1 MQDIGEKERRNM
13 KNKNAYKKAPQNIA
27 NAIKFSEDI
36 KDFLPPPEELV
47 RKEEVIKITLN
58 LNKES
63 VKFFKEKSEKMGVP
77 YQTMIK
83 KVIDLYAN
91 NYK

>member
-1 MQDIGEKERRNM
+1 M
-13 KNKNAYKKAPQNIA
+13 KNKMAYKNAPKDIA
-27 NAIKFSEDI
+27 DAIKFSENI
-36 KDFLPPPEELV
+36 TDFLPSPEELV
-47 RKEEVIKITLN
+47 FKEEVIKITLN
-58 LNKES
+58 LSKES
-63 VKFFKEKSEKMGVP
+63 VNFFKEKSEKTGIP